1 MILIALFFSISS
13 VLVLCFQNAA
23 SSLNSLPSQIAFQF
37 NSAFVPT
44 LIRKLNQKHGEPCDT
59 HSEVLETCRE
69 IGYNITEDTVGYLM
83 FIIRIAQSKCNNKV
97 NVRISNLFSHSSH
110 LLQSK
115 WPCLCCLLG
124 MICILYTSWTVSQ
137 YSLSSAFGV
146 ATEPH
151 GQSQDRAQA
160 SALDLCS
167 YCWDSGQDSAESL
180 LKPAWTNSDIG
191 HLMA

>member
-23 SSLNSLPSQIAFQF
+23 SSLNSLPSQICISVQLCICPNFDQEIESEAWRTVWYAFRNFRDMQ
-37 NSAFVPT
+37 
-44 LIRKLNQKHGEPCDT
+44 GD
-59 HSEVLETCRE
+59 
-69 IGYNITEDTVGYLM
+69 YNITEDIVGYLM
-83 FIIRIAQSKCNNKV
+83 FGIRIAQSKCNNKV

-124 MICILYTSWTVSQ
+124 MICILYTSWMVSQ

-191 HLMA
+191 HLLA